1 MFYTT
6 PTISSGYSY
15 TPTVQYNPGYIAP
28 TPELI
33 CSQYTLHII
42 VVMSCWLIFLVSG
55 WVSLGVPEGMNRIW
69 YLNGATSGN
78 LETYGDMHFAIQ
90 KVTFVIT
97 LLLGTLSF
105 GYYFVLAINRSIN
118 IFIDILG
125 PVQKFHVVP
134 ILCAAAL
141 FILGEVTGV
150 DDPEPDPDPGPEN
163 KTNQTDNNETNNTNS
178 TNINLFSPEDTEPD
192 TEEDSKEKDKENDDE
207 DDEEDSLKSYH
218 SFNDENDPTL
228 MAKSKED
235 TKTGDKSKS
244 GDDDSGDD
252 DSGGDEDEEI
262 HAICIVDII
271 FTVLGL
277 SSLIFIYRRT
287 VITANYLMSI
297 FVKKG
302 VYSCLIALY
311 IYNLIYMIGF
321 YGIKLSEGEG
331 DEFKTGFG
339 YAIIVINGL
348 SNIAVS
354 YIFADYVISG
364 INILINM
371 GICIACL
378 KLADEKIKGGYV
390 ALAFMFCSL
399 VNIVYMI
406 HIYRMRIF
414 FI

>member
-1 MFYTT
+1 
-6 PTISSGYSY
+6 
-15 TPTVQYNPGYIAP
+15 
-28 TPELI
+28 
-33 CSQYTLHII
+33 
-42 VVMSCWLIFLVSG
+42 MSCWLIFLVSG

-150 DDPEPDPDPGPEN
+150 DEPESDPGPDPSQNETN
-163 KTNQTDNNETNNTNS
+163 KTDDNDKNNTNS
-178 TNINLFSPEDTEPD
+178 TNKTLFSPYDTDPD
-192 TEEDSKEKDKENDDE
+192 TEEDSKENDKENDDE
-207 DDEEDSLKSYH
+207 DDEEDALKSYS

-235 TKTGDKSKS
+235 TKTGDKSK
-244 GDDDSGDD
+244 SGDD

-378 KLADEKIKGGYV
+378 KLAEEKIKGGYV